1 MKSNKRKSHRRC
13 TIPSGILII
22 FVFTTVISLIAFFS
36 FKSIINK
43 KIMNSSVV
51 AEKLTKLKELVT
63 TNYTYTKVLEVKNDR
78 EFNGVTIPFTQ
89 KYFMLQYD
97 GYIKAGVD
105 LSKLDIK
112 INNYTNTITLKLDHS
127 KILDDVINQDS
138 IHIYD
143 EKSGLFNKL
152 ALSDMVNEITA
163 QKSIVEEEVIKKGL
177 LQESDTNANVLLEEI
192 LKDMGFKNIS
202 IVYNQI

>member
-1 MKSNKRKSHRRC
+1 MKSNRPQLHRRRI
-13 TIPSGILII
+13 IPTGILII
-22 FVFTTVISLIAFFS
+22 FVFTTIISLIAFFS

-63 TNYTYTKVLEVKNDR
+63 TNYSYTKVLEVKNDR

-112 INNYTNTITLKLDHS
+112 INNTANTITLKLDHS

-177 LQESDTNANVLLEEI
+177 LQESDTNANVLLEAI
-192 LKDMGFKNIS
+192 LKDMGFKNIN
-202 IVYNQI
+202 IIYNQI

>member
-1 MKSNKRKSHRRC
+1 MQLRRPKLHRRR
-13 TIPSGILII
+13 TIPIGMLIILI
-22 FVFTTVISLIAFFS
+22 FTTIISLIAFFS

-43 KIMNSSVV
+43 KITNSSVV

-63 TNYTYTKVLEVKNDR
+63 TNYSYTKILEVKNDR

-105 LSKLDIK
+105 LSKLDIN
-112 INNYTNTITLKLDHS
+112 INNNTNTITLKLDHS

-163 QKSIVEEEVIKKGL
+163 QKNIVEGEVIKKGF

-192 LKDMGFKNIS
+192 LKDMGFKNIN

>member
-1 MKSNKRKSHRRC
+1 
-13 TIPSGILII
+13 
-22 FVFTTVISLIAFFS
+22 
-36 FKSIINK
+36 
-43 KIMNSSVV
+43 MNSSVV

-63 TNYTYTKVLEVKNDR
+63 TNYSYTKVLEVKNDR

-105 LSKLDIK
+105 LSKLDIN
-112 INNYTNTITLKLDHS
+112 INNNTDTITLKLDHS

-163 QKSIVEEEVIKKGL
+163 QKNIVEGEVIKKGF

-192 LKDMGFKNIS
+192 LKDMGFKKIN

>member
-1 MKSNKRKSHRRC
+1 M
-13 TIPSGILII
+13 
-22 FVFTTVISLIAFFS
+22 
-36 FKSIINK
+36 
-43 KIMNSSVV
+43 
-51 AEKLTKLKELVT
+51 
-63 TNYTYTKVLEVKNDR
+63 
-78 EFNGVTIPFTQ
+78 
-89 KYFMLQYD
+89 
-97 GYIKAGVD
+97 
-105 LSKLDIK
+105 
-112 INNYTNTITLKLDHS
+112 DHS

>member
-1 MKSNKRKSHRRC
+1 MELNRPILHSRRKIPLRTLI
-13 TIPSGILII
+13 TIVCITII
-22 FVFTTVISLIAFFS
+22 TLIAFFS
-36 FKSIINK
+36 FKSISDKNTV
-43 KIMNSSVV
+43 NSSIV
-51 AEKLTKLKELVT
+51 AEKLSKLKELAT
-63 TNYTYTKVLEVKNDR
+63 TKYSYTKVLEVKNDR
-78 EFNGVTIPFTQ
+78 QFNGISIPFTQ
-89 KYFMLQYD
+89 KYFLLQYD

-112 INNYTNTITLKLDHS
+112 INSSTSTITLKLNHS

-152 ALSDMVNEITA
+152 ELSDMVNEITA
-163 QKSIVEEEVIKKGL
+163 QKTIVEDEVIKKGYL
-177 LQESDTNANVLLEEI
+177 KESDNNASVLLETI
-192 LKDMGFKNIS
+192 LKNMGFKNVN